1 MNYFPKFFLP
11 FQISVHHFLRNH
23 QALASPD
30 EKDKPRNNL
39 RIWTLQAGRCQISVH
54 QTCTEQSYRKK
65 KEALTLLI
73 LTSWDNVCFLTG
85 ETFAIVISRYI
96 TRRRSTFLLKPCNPV
111 SYRQVFIR
119 CNGHTDT
126 VFETSLERRSWLSLS
141 NWVRYICTSLTS
153 TAVGR

>member
-39 RIWTLQAGRCQISVH
+39 RILQAGRCQISVH
-54 QTCTEQSYRKK
+54 RTCTEQSYRKK
-65 KEALTLLI
+65 KI
-73 LTSWDNVCFLTG
+73 LTSWDKVCVLTG

-111 SYRQVFIR
+111 SYKKYLYAAMVLLVTFLRLHLRV
-119 CNGHTDT
+119 
-126 VFETSLERRSWLSLS
+126 VRR
-141 NWVRYICTSLTS
+141 LTQP
-153 TAVGR
+153 

>member
-111 SYRQVFIR
+111 SYKKYLYAAMVLL
-119 CNGHTDT
+119 
-126 VFETSLERRSWLSLS
+126 TSLESCSMLDSALS
-141 NWVRYICTSLTS
+141 NWIRCICNSLTG
-153 TAVGR
+153 TALGR